1 MKKSILKV
9 LAVMAII
16 PMLAFTACGKDEDT
30 TDQTTTEA
38 TTTEATVA
46 DTTEADADVDDSLTK
61 IMDKGEFILGLD
73 ASFPPMGYTNEDDEI
88 VGFDI
93 DLAKEV
99 CSRLGVELKLQPID
113 WDMNVTE
120 LNAGNIDC
128 VWNGMS
134 INEERQNVMNLSE
147 PYMKNK
153 MVFVVKKDSGY
164 KTLEDL
170 ADKIVAVQNGSTA
183 QDILDASDF
192 IKTTADEILK
202 DDNPAAFQELDMGT
216 VDTVFVDSIVAD
228 YYITS
233 LGKDYEILE
242 EGLFEEEYA
251 IGFRK
256 NDQALRDKIQ
266 EVLSEMKADGKMAEI
281 STKWFGKDVT
291 TVK

>member
-1 MKKSILKV
+1 MKKNILKV
-9 LAVMAII
+9 LAVMAVI
-16 PMLAFTACGKDEDT
+16 PMLAFAGCSKDEDKTEET
-30 TDQTTTEA
+30 TTKGTTEA
-38 TTTEATVA
+38 EA
-46 DTTEADADVDDSLTK
+46 EVDDSLTK
-61 IMDKGEFILGLD
+61 IMDKGEFVLGLD
-73 ASFPPMGYTNEDDEI
+73 ASFPPMGFTNEDGEI

-99 CSRLGVELKLQPID
+99 CSRLGVELKLQPIE
-113 WDMNVTE
+113 WKMNVTE

-134 INEERQNVMNLSE
+134 VDETRKEVMNLSE
-147 PYMKNK
+147 AYMKNK

-164 KTLEDL
+164 KTQADL

-183 QDILDASDF
+183 KKILDESDF
-192 IKTTADEILK
+192 VKTISEEVLK
-202 DDNPAAFQELDMGT
+202 DTNPAAFQELDVGI
-216 VDTVFVDSIVAD
+216 VDSVFVDSIVAD

-233 LGKDYEILE
+233 LEKDYEILE

-256 NDQALRDKIQ
+256 ADQALRDKIQ
-266 EVLSEMKADGKMAEI
+266 EILSEIKADGKMAEI
-281 STKWFGKDVT
+281 SNEWFGKDVT

>member
-1 MKKSILKV
+1 MKKSILKT

-16 PMLAFTACGKDEDT
+16 PMLAFTACSKDEDKTEDT
-30 TDQTTTEA
+30 TKDT
-38 TTTEATVA
+38 TVA
-46 DTTEADADVDDSLTK
+46 DTTEDTTEVEASVDDSLTK

-73 ASFPPMGYTNEDDEI
+73 ASFPPMGFTNEEDEI

-134 INEERQNVMNLSE
+134 INETRKEVMNLSD
-147 PYMKNK
+147 PYMKNE

-164 KTLEDL
+164 KTLDNL
-170 ADKIVAVQNGSTA
+170 ADKVIAVQNGSSA
-183 QDILDASDF
+183 QDILDESDF
-192 IKTTADEILK
+192 VNTIAEEVLK
-202 DDNPAAFQELDMGT
+202 DNNPAAFQELDMGT
-216 VDTVFVDSIVAD
+216 VDSVFVDSIVAD

-233 LGKDYEILE
+233 LEKDYEILE

-281 STKWFGKDVT
+281 STDWFGKDIT

>member
-9 LAVMAII
+9 LAVIAVI
-16 PMLAFTACGKDEDT
+16 PMLAFTACSKDEDKTET
-30 TDQTTTEA
+30 TKDTA
-38 TTTEATVA
+38 VA
-46 DTTEADADVDDSLTK
+46 DTTVAQEGADESLTK
-61 IMDKGEFILGLD
+61 VMDSGELILGLD

-99 CSRLGVELKLQPID
+99 CSRLGIELKLQPIN
-113 WDMNVTE
+113 WKMNVTE

-128 VWNGMS
+128 LWNGMS
-134 INEERQNVMNLSE
+134 VDDTRKEVMNLSD

-153 MVFVVKKDSGY
+153 MVFIVKKDSGY

-170 ADKIVAVQNGSTA
+170 AGKIIAVQNGSTA
-183 QDILDASDF
+183 QTILDESDF
-192 IKTTADEILK
+192 VKTVGEEILK
-202 DDNPAAFQELDMGT
+202 DDNPAAFQELDIGT
-216 VDTVFVDSIVAD
+216 VDSVFVDSIVAD

-233 LGKDYEILE
+233 LGKDYEILD

-281 STKWFGKDVT
+281 STEWFGKDVT
-291 TVK
+291 IVK

>member
-1 MKKSILKV
+1 MKKSILKT

-16 PMLAFTACGKDEDT
+16 PMLAFTACSKDEDKTEDT
-30 TDQTTTEA
+30 TKDT
-38 TTTEATVA
+38 TVA
-46 DTTEADADVDDSLTK
+46 DTTEDTTEVEASVDDSLTK

-73 ASFPPMGYTNEDDEI
+73 ASFPPMGFTNEEDEI

-134 INEERQNVMNLSE
+134 IDETRKEVMNLSD
-147 PYMKNK
+147 PYMKNE

-164 KTLEDL
+164 KTLDNL
-170 ADKIVAVQNGSTA
+170 ADKVIAVQNGSSA
-183 QDILDASDF
+183 QDILDESDF
-192 IKTTADEILK
+192 VNTIAEEVLK
-202 DDNPAAFQELDMGT
+202 DNNPAAFQELDMGT
-216 VDTVFVDSIVAD
+216 VDSVFVDSIVAD

-233 LGKDYEILE
+233 LEKDYEILE

-281 STKWFGKDVT
+281 STDWFGKDIT

>member
-1 MKKSILKV
+1 MKKSILKT

-16 PMLAFTACGKDEDT
+16 PMLAFTACSKDEDKTEDT
-30 TDQTTTEA
+30 TKDTTVVNTTE
-38 TTTEATVA
+38 
-46 DTTEADADVDDSLTK
+46 DTTEVEASVDDSLTK

-73 ASFPPMGYTNEDDEI
+73 ASFPPMGFTNEEDEI

-134 INEERQNVMNLSE
+134 INETRKEVMNLSD
-147 PYMKNK
+147 PYMKNE

-164 KTLEDL
+164 KTLDNL
-170 ADKIVAVQNGSTA
+170 ADKVIAVQNGSSA
-183 QDILDASDF
+183 QDILDESDF
-192 IKTTADEILK
+192 VNTIAEEVLK
-202 DDNPAAFQELDMGT
+202 DNNPAAFQELDMGT
-216 VDTVFVDSIVAD
+216 VDSVFVDSIVAD

-233 LGKDYEILE
+233 LEKDYEILE

-281 STKWFGKDVT
+281 STDWFGKDIT

>member
-9 LAVMAII
+9 LAVMAVI
-16 PMLAFTACGKDEDT
+16 PMLAFTACSKDEDK
-30 TDQTTTEA
+30 A
-38 TTTEATVA
+38 
-46 DTTEADADVDDSLTK
+46 DDSLTK
-61 IMDKGEFILGLD
+61 IMDKGELILGLD
-73 ASFPPMGYTNEDDEI
+73 ASFPPMGFTDENDVI

-93 DLAKEV
+93 DLAREV
-99 CSRLGVELKLQPID
+99 CTRLGIKLSLLGID
-113 WDMNVTE
+113 WDMKEAE
-120 LNAGNIDC
+120 LDAGNIDC
-128 VWNGMS
+128 IWNGMS
-134 INEERQNVMNLSE
+134 IDANRAKIMNLSE

-164 KTLEDL
+164 KTQADL
-170 ADKIVAVQNGSTA
+170 ANKIIAVQNGSTA

-192 IKTTADEILK
+192 VNTIGEEILK
-202 DDNPAAFQELDMGT
+202 DTNPAAFQELDVNT
-216 VDTVFVDSIVAD
+216 VDAVFVDSVVAD

-256 NDQALRDKIQ
+256 KDQALRDKIQ
-266 EVLSEMKADGKMAEI
+266 ETLSEMKADGKMAEI
-281 STKWFGKDVT
+281 SIKWFGKDVT